1 MSEVIDLN
9 TERDRKTKKQKEEKA
24 QKNLDTLN
32 IFLDIIAKN
41 KAHKERK
48 RKEMIAKNKRTLR
61 EYNIQIKGDK

>member
-9 TERDRKTKKQKEEKA
+9 EKRKEQVKKQETELSA
-24 QKNLDTLN
+24 SE

-61 EYNIQIKGDK
+61 EYNIQTKK